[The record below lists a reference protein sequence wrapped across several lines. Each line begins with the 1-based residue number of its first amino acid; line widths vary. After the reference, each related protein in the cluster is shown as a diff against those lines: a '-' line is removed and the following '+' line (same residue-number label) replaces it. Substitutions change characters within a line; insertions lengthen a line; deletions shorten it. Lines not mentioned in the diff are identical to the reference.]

1 MKRLVSPLLLLLLV
15 PSFAIGWRANPADRI
30 YYPHSMTLD
39 GSRLYVSDT
48 SAGLHVYDVSNL
60 SAPTKVLRIPLTYN
74 VSSAVKDGIVFTNH
88 GSQLQAIKIT
98 GDTYEVVAKIG
109 EAPGRPRVIDN
120 PGMDEG
126 GYGCM
131 ACGGSFDPD
140 MTAPPASSGSSFATF
155 AVVDN
160 QLYRVDGSYGR
171 LLVYDVTDASKPALV
186 STVNASWSIET
197 LFPTPTL
204 LFVGGSRG
212 MYIFDRTDP
221 LKPQQISKIEHA
233 VACDPV
239 VVEGSTA
246 FITLRSWA
254 GCGMTDELM
263 CVNISDPANP
273 MIIGEKALPSP
284 FGLAVQNAQL
294 FLSHGDNGYSL
305 IDVSQPDAPAIKNT
319 WTGATRDFIW
329 SGTTLFVLEAHNVAI
344 YDVTD
349 PMNPVLLAR
358 VVPATSS

>member
-1 MKRLVSPLLLLLLV
+1 MKRLVSPLLLLLLI
-15 PSFAIGWRANPADRI
+15 PSFAVGWRAHPDDRI
-30 YYPHSMTLD
+30 YYPRSMTLD

-48 SAGLHVYDVSNL
+48 SAGLHVYDVTNL
-60 SAPTKVLRIPLTYN
+60 SAPTKVIRIPLTYN

-88 GSQLQAIKIT
+88 GRQLQAIKIT
-98 GDTYEVVAKIG
+98 GDSYEVVAKIG
-109 EAPGRPRVIDN
+109 EAPGTGGVIHEQGTFD
-120 PGMDEG
+120 G

-131 ACGGSFDPD
+131 TCGGSDQ
-140 MTAPPASSGSSFATF
+140 MTAPSPLSSGGSSFATF
-155 AVVDN
+155 AVIDN
-160 QLYRVDGSYGR
+160 QLYRVDDSYGQI
-171 LLVYDVTDASKPALV
+171 LVYDVTDATQPALV

-197 LFPTPTL
+197 LFPTQDL

-221 LKPQQISKIEHA
+221 LQPHQLSKIEHA

-246 FITLRSWA
+246 FVTLRSVS

-263 CVNISDPANP
+263 CVNISDPSHP
-273 MIIGEKALPSP
+273 EIIGEKALLSP
-284 FGLAVQNAQL
+284 YGLAVQSAQL

-305 IDVSQPDAPAIKNT
+305 IDVSTPDAPAIKKT
-319 WTGATRDFIW
+319 WSGATRDFIW
-329 SGTTLFVLEAHNVAI
+329 SGATLFVLEAHNVAI

-349 PMNPVLLAR
+349 PTTPVLLSR
-358 VVPATSS
+358 VEPAPSS